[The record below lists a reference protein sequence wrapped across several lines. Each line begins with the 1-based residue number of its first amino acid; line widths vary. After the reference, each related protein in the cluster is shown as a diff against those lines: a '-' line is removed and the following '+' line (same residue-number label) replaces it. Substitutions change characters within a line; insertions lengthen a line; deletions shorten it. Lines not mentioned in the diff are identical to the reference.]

1 MKYSVAHDLGQ
12 DTARKV
18 ADAAFASYQ
27 AKLSKYHPQTRW
39 VSDSRAEISFSVK
52 GITLRGAL
60 QLTPSSI
67 DMELEV
73 PFLFRPFQSLA
84 MGVVQ
89 DEIRGWVQKA
99 RAREI

>member
-1 MKYSVAHDLGQ
+1 MKYSVSHDLGQ
-12 DTARKV
+12 ATARKV

-27 AKLSKYHPQTRW
+27 AKLKKYHPETRW
-39 VSDSRAEISFSVK
+39 VSDTRAEISFSVK

-60 QLTPSSI
+60 EVSPTAI
-67 DMELEV
+67 DMELDV

-89 DEIRGWVQKA
+89 DEIRGWVEKA
-99 RAREI
+99 RAGQI